1 MCFTPISVRVAMSFA
16 GLSLMNGIM
25 GSIRTD
31 TWMPFCT
38 SVSTAFKRWFGV
50 GACGSSFLA
59 FSSSSVVMVNATV
72 LGFSRSKSA
81 SRVTKLDLVM
91 IWIRQFPRLNI

>member
-1 MCFTPISVRVAMSFA
+1 MSFA
-16 GLSLMNGIM
+16 GLSLTNGII
-25 GSIRTD
+25 GSIRAV
-31 TWMPFCT
+31 TWMPFLI

-59 FSSSSVVMVNATV
+59 VPSSSLVMVIATV

-81 SRVTKLDLVM
+81 SRVTKFDLVM
-91 IWIRQFPRLNI
+91 IWIRQLLRLNI